1 MFQHVFPR
9 DSAGRVFLPYNA
21 VQPTL
26 VKISPDAFLVSFY
39 GWYQGADR
47 GPAYQAVFL
56 WPWGSTQA
64 MDEVPLGLGPTDRG
78 WLWAADQSVLLTYF
92 QGARCYTRV
101 IPGFAPWR
109 PAHTHEARVS
119 LT

>member
-1 MFQHVFPR
+1 MFQHVFPK
-9 DSAGRVFLPYNA
+9 DSAGRVFTPLNA

-39 GWYQGADR
+39 GWYEKGA
-47 GPAYQAVFL
+47 AYQAVFL
-56 WPWGSTQA
+56 WPWGSSQA

-78 WLWAADQSVLLTYF
+78 TLWAADQSVLLSYF
-92 QGARCYTRV
+92 VGGRAYTRV